1 MLDQTILPELKCSC
15 CMFTHHGVVRRW
27 QLTHSFSCINLIS
40 HIHQSTGGTIWNL
53 FFKLWC
59 DIPRVDETKLEDS
72 VNLKVQKPKFES
84 VISYSYSQGSRW
96 SHQERRNMELNQIN
110 QTQIRGKTDQ
120 IEPNQ
125 AVKTQLDL
133 HSTANPRGKNVNNAN
148 NSNWSKKATKPIQT
162 KPKPTK
168 SKPKEKKTRS
178 TILAN
183 PVKPWKII
191 QKSSA
196 KISTL

>member
-1 MLDQTILPELKCSC
+1 MFYPSWC
-15 CMFTHHGVVRRW
+15 CKAVTTDTLLLLYQSYQSHPSKHRW
-27 QLTHSFSCINLIS
+27 DSVKFVFINL
-40 HIHQSTGGTIWNL
+40 NL
-53 FFKLWC
+53 SPVVFFKLW
-59 DIPRVDETKLEDS
+59 VDETKLEDN